1 MGEGRDREGGAG
13 QELLTHRFYSTYSQ
27 KEGQRYPSVSDPPIE
42 WSEVHP
48 RVVMAALRE
57 ELWE

>member
-1 MGEGRDREGGAG
+1 MGTLGGAG